1 MFSVTLVGM
10 SPRPALDPALLSHL
24 ISAQRLEDRR
34 GRRSSGMPALDRLL
48 GGGWPRAAL
57 CELVGRRS
65 SGRTAILYAALA
77 RAIAA
82 GEAAAL
88 VDVGG
93 GLDPRRAF
101 AAGIALRRLL
111 WIRCAADVAA
121 KAADLVLGA
130 GGFDLIAL
138 DLGDARPRLPTA
150 GWIRFKH
157 GAEKQGTTLLV
168 SAPARA
174 AGSCAAA
181 VVELGA
187 RRAAVRGGRRAA
199 VRRAAGQG
207 GAGAGRARAGAAG
220 VRGGAMR
227 IACVFVPQLALQ
239 AVLRRTPEARGGP
252 VAVLEAGRRRRAGT
266 SGGGSKARAKRSR
279 A

>member
-1 MFSVTLVGM
+1 M
-10 SPRPALDPALLSHL
+10 SSRPALDPALLSHL

-34 GRRSSGMPALDRLL
+34 GRRGSGIPAIDRLL
-48 GGGWPRAAL
+48 GGGWPKAAL

-77 RAIAA
+77 RALAA

-93 GLDPRRAF
+93 GLDPRRAL

-111 WIRCAADVAA
+111 WIRSTVEVAA

-138 DLGDARPRLPTA
+138 DLGDARPRLPIPSS

-168 SAPARA
+168 AAPARA

-181 VVELGA
+181 VVELGPGA
-187 RRAAVRGGRRAA
+187 PRFVADGPRLFAGLQTRAVRG
-199 VRRAAGQG
+199 
-207 GAGAGRARAGAAG
+207 
-220 VRGGAMR
+220 RGGHE
-227 IACVFVPQLALQ
+227 PEQQ
-239 AVLRRTPEARGGP
+239 ESEEARC
-252 VAVLEAGRRRRAGT
+252 ASLAF
-266 SGGGSKARAKRSR
+266 SCRS
-279 A
+279 

>member
-1 MFSVTLVGM
+1 M
-10 SPRPALDPALLSHL
+10 SSRPALDPALLSHL

-34 GRRSSGMPALDRLL
+34 GRRGSGIAELDRLL

-77 RAIAA
+77 RALGA

-93 GLDPRRAF
+93 GLDPRRAL
-101 AAGIALRRLL
+101 AAGIALPRLL
-111 WIRCAADVAA
+111 WVRCAADAAA

-138 DLGDARPRLPTA
+138 DLGDERPRLPTA

-168 SAPARA
+168 AAPARA
-174 AGSCAAA
+174 AGSCAGA
-181 VVELGA
+181 VVELAPGA
-187 RRAAVRGGRRAA
+187 PWFVADGAPLFAGLRSRAVRG
-199 VRRAAGQG
+199 
-207 GAGAGRARAGAAG
+207 
-220 VRGGAMR
+220 RGGREPERAESE
-227 IACVFVPQLALQ
+227 
-239 AVLRRTPEARGGP
+239 EARC
-252 VAVLEAGRRRRAGT
+252 ASLAF
-266 SGGGSKARAKRSR
+266 SCRS
-279 A
+279 

>member
-1 MFSVTLVGM
+1 M
-10 SPRPALDPALLSHL
+10 SSRPALDPALLSHL
-24 ISAQRLEDRR
+24 ISAQRLENRR
-34 GRRSSGMPALDRLL
+34 GRRGSGIPALDRLL
-48 GGGWPRAAL
+48 GGGWPKAAL

-77 RAIAA
+77 SALAA

-93 GLDPRRAF
+93 GLDPRRAL

-111 WIRCAADVAA
+111 WIRSTAEVAA

-168 SAPARA
+168 AAPARA

-181 VVELGA
+181 VIELSPGA
-187 RRAAVRGGRRAA
+187 PRFVADGAPLFAGLQTRAI
-199 VRRAAGQG
+199 VRRTL
-207 GAGAGRARAGAAG
+207 GRHGHE
-220 VRGGAMR
+220 
-227 IACVFVPQLALQ
+227 PEQQ
-239 AVLRRTPEARGGP
+239 KSEEARC
-252 VAVLEAGRRRRAGT
+252 ASLAF
-266 SGGGSKARAKRSR
+266 SCRS
-279 A
+279 

>member
-1 MFSVTLVGM
+1 M
-10 SPRPALDPALLSHL
+10 SSRPALDPALLSHL
-24 ISAQRLEDRR
+24 IPAQRLEDRR
-34 GRRSSGMPALDRLL
+34 GRRGSGIAAIDRLL

-57 CELVGRRS
+57 CELIGRRS

-77 RAIAA
+77 RALAA

-88 VDVGG
+88 IDVGG

-111 WIRCAADVAA
+111 WVRCAADTAA

-157 GAEKQGTTLLV
+157 GAEKQGTTV
-168 SAPARA
+168 IVAAPARA
-174 AGSCAAA
+174 AGSCASA
-181 VVELGA
+181 VVELAGA
-187 RRAAVRGGRRAA
+187 TPRFVADGAPLFAGLDARAVRGRGAHDH
-199 VRRAAGQG
+199 G
-207 GAGAGRARAGAAG
+207 G
-220 VRGGAMR
+220 
-227 IACVFVPQLALQ
+227 PESE
-239 AVLRRTPEARGGP
+239 EARC
-252 VAVLEAGRRRRAGT
+252 ASLAF
-266 SGGGSKARAKRSR
+266 SCRS
-279 A
+279 

>member
-1 MFSVTLVGM
+1 MFSATLAGM

-34 GRRSSGMPALDRLL
+34 GRRSSGLPALDRLL

-77 RAIAA
+77 RAISA
-82 GEAAAL
+82 GEAVAL

-101 AAGIALRRLL
+101 AAGIVLRRLL
-111 WIRCAADVAA
+111 WIRCAADAAA

-157 GAEKQGTTLLV
+157 GAEKQGTTVLV

-174 AGSCAAA
+174 AGACAAA
-181 VVELGA
+181 VVELGPGTPRFVA
-187 RRAAVRGGRRAA
+187 DGAPLFAGLRASAVR
-199 VRRAAGQG
+199 
-207 GAGAGRARAGAAG
+207 
-220 VRGGAMR
+220 
-227 IACVFVPQLALQ
+227 
-239 AVLRRTPEARGGP
+239 ARGGP
-252 VAVLEAGRRRRAGT
+252 EPEQLE
-266 SGGGSKARAKRSR
+266 SEEARCASLAFSCRS
-279 A
+279 

>member
-1 MFSVTLVGM
+1 MFSATLVGM

-24 ISAQRLEDRR
+24 ISAQRLENRR
-34 GRRSSGMPALDRLL
+34 GRRGSGIAALDRLL

-93 GLDPRRAF
+93 GLDPRRAV

-130 GGFDLIAL
+130 GGFDVIAL

-168 SAPARA
+168 AAPARA

-181 VVELGA
+181 VVELRPGA
-187 RRAAVRGGRRAA
+187 PRFVTDGPPLF
-199 VRRAAGQG
+199 AGLE
-207 GAGAGRARAGAAG
+207 ARAG
-220 VRGGAMR
+220 RGPGGHEPEQQEAE
-227 IACVFVPQLALQ
+227 
-239 AVLRRTPEARGGP
+239 EARC
-252 VAVLEAGRRRRAGT
+252 ASLAF
-266 SGGGSKARAKRSR
+266 SCRS
-279 A
+279 

>member
-1 MFSVTLVGM
+1 M
-10 SPRPALDPALLSHL
+10 SSRPALDPALLSHL
-24 ISAQRLEDRR
+24 ISVQRLEDRR
-34 GRRSSGMPALDRLL
+34 GRRGSGIAALDRLL

-57 CELVGRRS
+57 CELTGRRS

-77 RAIAA
+77 RAISA
-82 GEAAAL
+82 GETVAL

-111 WIRCAADVAA
+111 WVRCAADTAA

-157 GAEKQGTTLLV
+157 GAEKQGTTVLV
-168 SAPARA
+168 SVPARA

-181 VVELGA
+181 VVELAPGA
-187 RRAAVRGGRRAA
+187 PRFVAD
-199 VRRAAGQG
+199 
-207 GAGAGRARAGAAG
+207 GAPLFAG
-220 VRGGAMR
+220 VDARVTKERGAHEH
-227 IACVFVPQLALQ
+227 AAPESE
-239 AVLRRTPEARGGP
+239 EARC
-252 VAVLEAGRRRRAGT
+252 ASLAF
-266 SGGGSKARAKRSR
+266 SCRS
-279 A
+279 

>member
-1 MFSVTLVGM
+1 M
-10 SPRPALDPALLSHL
+10 SSRPALDPALLSHL

-34 GRRSSGMPALDRLL
+34 GRRGSGIAAIDRLL
-48 GGGWPRAAL
+48 GGGWPKAAV
-57 CELVGRRS
+57 CELIGRRS

-138 DLGDARPRLPTA
+138 DLGDERPRLPTA
-150 GWIRFKH
+150 GWVRFKH

-174 AGSCAAA
+174 AGSCASA
-181 VVELGA
+181 VVELAPGTPQFVADGA
-187 RRAAVRGGRRAA
+187 PLFAGLRAKA
-199 VRRAAGQG
+199 
-207 GAGAGRARAGAAG
+207 
-220 VRGGAMR
+220 
-227 IACVFVPQLALQ
+227 I
-239 AVLRRTPEARGGP
+239 LRRT
-252 VAVLEAGRRRRAGT
+252 L
-266 SGGGSKARAKRSR
+266 GGSRTPHDELARAKPALPHAIRGRGGHEPEQQESEEARCASLAFSCRS
-279 A
+279 

>member
-1 MFSVTLVGM
+1 M
-10 SPRPALDPALLSHL
+10 SSRPALDPALLSLL

-34 GRRSSGMPALDRLL
+34 GRRGSGIPELDRLL
-48 GGGWPRAAL
+48 AGGWPRAAL

-77 RAIAA
+77 RALAA

-93 GLDPRRAF
+93 GLDPRRAR
-101 AAGIALRRLL
+101 AAGIALSRLL
-111 WIRCAADVAA
+111 WIRCAADTAA

-138 DLGDARPRLPTA
+138 DLGDERPRLPTA

-174 AGSCAAA
+174 AGACAAA
-181 VVELGA
+181 VVELGPGAPRFVADGAPLFAGVEA
-187 RRAAVRGGRRAA
+187 RAVRG
-199 VRRAAGQG
+199 
-207 GAGAGRARAGAAG
+207 
-220 VRGGAMR
+220 RGGHA
-227 IACVFVPQLALQ
+227 PELQ
-239 AVLRRTPEARGGP
+239 ESEEARC
-252 VAVLEAGRRRRAGT
+252 ASLAF
-266 SGGGSKARAKRSR
+266 SCRS
-279 A
+279 

>member
-1 MFSVTLVGM
+1 M
-10 SPRPALDPALLSHL
+10 SSRPALDPALLSHL

-34 GRRSSGMPALDRLL
+34 GRRGSGIASLDRLL
-48 GGGWPRAAL
+48 GGGWPRASL

-138 DLGDARPRLPTA
+138 DLGDARPRLPAA

-157 GAEKQGTTLLV
+157 GAEKQGTTVLV
-168 SAPARA
+168 AAPARA

-181 VVELGA
+181 VVELGPGAPRFVADGGPLFAGLDA
-187 RRAAVRGGRRAA
+187 RANASKTGRGGQDRAEWA
-199 VRRAAGQG
+199 ESE
-207 GAGAGRARAGAAG
+207 
-220 VRGGAMR
+220 
-227 IACVFVPQLALQ
+227 
-239 AVLRRTPEARGGP
+239 EARC
-252 VAVLEAGRRRRAGT
+252 ASLAF
-266 SGGGSKARAKRSR
+266 SCRS
-279 A
+279 

>member
-1 MFSVTLVGM
+1 M
-10 SPRPALDPALLSHL
+10 SSRPALDPALLSHL
-24 ISAQRLEDRR
+24 ISTQRLEDRR
-34 GRRSSGMPALDRLL
+34 GRRGSGIPAIDRLL
-48 GGGWPRAAL
+48 GGGWPKAAL

-77 RAIAA
+77 RALAA

-93 GLDPRRAF
+93 GLDPRRAL

-111 WIRCAADVAA
+111 WIRSTVEVAA

-168 SAPARA
+168 AAPARA

-181 VVELGA
+181 VVELGPGA
-187 RRAAVRGGRRAA
+187 PRFVSDGAPLFAGLEAKAVRG
-199 VRRAAGQG
+199 
-207 GAGAGRARAGAAG
+207 
-220 VRGGAMR
+220 RGGHE
-227 IACVFVPQLALQ
+227 PEQQ
-239 AVLRRTPEARGGP
+239 ESEEARC
-252 VAVLEAGRRRRAGT
+252 ASLAF
-266 SGGGSKARAKRSR
+266 SCRS
-279 A
+279 

>member
-1 MFSVTLVGM
+1 M

-24 ISAQRLEDRR
+24 IPARRLEDRR
-34 GRRSSGMPALDRLL
+34 GRRGSGIATLDRLL

-77 RAIAA
+77 RATAA
-82 GEAAAL
+82 GEATAL

-93 GLDPRRAF
+93 GLDPRRAA

-111 WIRCAADVAA
+111 WVRCTADLAA

-138 DLGDARPRLPTA
+138 DLGDARPRLPAA

-157 GAEKQGTTLLV
+157 GAEKQGTTVLV
-168 SAPARA
+168 AAPARA
-174 AGSCAAA
+174 AGTCAAA
-181 VVELGA
+181 VVELAGGVPRFA
-187 RRAAVRGGRRAA
+187 ADGTPLFVGVATRAILRKTLGG
-199 VRRAAGQG
+199 
-207 GAGAGRARAGAAG
+207 
-220 VRGGAMR
+220 
-227 IACVFVPQLALQ
+227 
-239 AVLRRTPEARGGP
+239 
-252 VAVLEAGRRRRAGT
+252 
-266 SGGGSKARAKRSR
+266 
-279 A
+279 